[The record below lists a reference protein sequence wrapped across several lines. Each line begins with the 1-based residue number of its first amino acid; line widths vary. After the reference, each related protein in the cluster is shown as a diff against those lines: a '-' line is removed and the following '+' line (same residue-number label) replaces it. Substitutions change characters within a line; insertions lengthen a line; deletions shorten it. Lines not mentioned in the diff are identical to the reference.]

1 MPSSKCFL
9 VLFFCLC
16 DELVGNSLPFSFFG
30 FLFFFG
36 FTLFLLLSI
45 LDVEL
50 EHESF
55 HLWLL
60 LCLYTG
66 VFAQTRYTADEFIPF
81 FLVNDAT
88 FVLIDLFELFVK
100 GLLVLSG
107 KIVWLVECLGLW
119 ILYLSE
125 VRVVRCNLGPSVS
138 DVLRL
143 LPV

>member
-1 MPSSKCFL
+1 M
-9 VLFFCLC
+9 LFFCLC

-143 LPV
+143 LAV

>member
-1 MPSSKCFL
+1 MPSSKSFL

-88 FVLIDLFELFVK
+88 FVLINLFELFVK

-143 LPV
+143 LAV

>member
-1 MPSSKCFL
+1 M
-9 VLFFCLC
+9 LFCCLC
-16 DELVGNSLPFSFFG
+16 DELVGNSLPFSFFS

-66 VFAQTRYTADEFIPF
+66 VFSQTRYTADEFIPF

>member
-1 MPSSKCFL
+1 MPSSKSFL

-88 FVLIDLFELFVK
+88 FVFIDLFELFVK

-143 LPV
+143 LAV